1 MSKPTEKPAFLGT
14 YFDRDSVLR
23 LARWTRIVAWAILA
37 VYLLQY
43 GYDTFMTLFN
53 SISGGYP
60 VDWYY
65 MMFGLARPLQGVM
78 LLVVLHVLS
87 SGLLVLLDI
96 EENTRRAARSK

>member
-1 MSKPTEKPAFLGT
+1 MSQPTEKPAFLGT
-14 YFDRDSVLR
+14 YFDRDAVLR

-53 SISGGYP
+53 SIRGGYP
-60 VDWYY
+60 LDWFYIV
-65 MMFGLARPLQGVM
+65 FNLSRPLQGFM
-78 LLVVLHVLS
+78 LWVVLHVLS

>member
-14 YFDRDSVLR
+14 YFDRDAVLR

-53 SISGGYP
+53 SIRGGYP

-65 MMFGLARPLQGVM
+65 MMFSLARPLQGVM

-96 EENTRRAARSK
+96 EENTRRAARNK